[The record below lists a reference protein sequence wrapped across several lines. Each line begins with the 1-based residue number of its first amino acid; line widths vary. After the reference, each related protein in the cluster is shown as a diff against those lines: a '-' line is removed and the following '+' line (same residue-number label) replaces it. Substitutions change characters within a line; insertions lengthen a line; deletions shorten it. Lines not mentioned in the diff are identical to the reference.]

1 MPNNGT
7 KIYTETIGTV
17 KYGIDLAADV
27 YKVLG
32 VSPTQTG
39 GAYCDRVCANKHGK
53 INKDAKYKP
62 YRIDTFQDPTEEQRK
77 AINYGLSQASVD
89 FNIQKDPTESS
100 VRAPW
105 GQWEPPRPNI
115 DWHRPTDFDGY
126 NHKAVPY
133 VKSLKI
139 YSSAGEDK
147 TKPILKNSS
156 YPNKRAWL
164 RAELELESSI
174 NAEIKFSDLCVD
186 SGNTELGELYLT
198 LFVIARDGG
207 SDSFHFAAQSPNKIK
222 DENVK
227 AIVEMETT
235 KFPNPSQLQNEQ
247 NLVIVC
253 LSEKLTINADH
264 TYSGNVVPSGHWSA
278 DINGADYQCVILNP
292 KFAVYGDG
300 QDGGQPTYTDVN
312 IYGRFN
318 ADPLPFTSIQT
329 YDDGTATLTLK
340 GEAANLVT
348 WTGIEPTG
356 FNRPND
362 IELLVDLM
370 LTPVSGA
377 GQPQVFT
384 YHTDF
389 DSINDTAAVIIDD
402 HVFPIDTIDL
412 QGRGQ
417 FTAKLTYRVDVK
429 RQSGELIYHFYDAD
443 DHSKTLQ
450 KVVNLSNV
458 TFY

>member
-39 GAYCDRVCANKHGK
+39 GAYCDLVCANKHGK
-53 INKDAKYKP
+53 INKNAKYKP
-62 YRIDTFQDPTEEQRK
+62 YRIDTYEDPTEAQRK
-77 AINYGLSQASVD
+77 AINYGLSQAIVD
-89 FNIQKDPTESS
+89 FNIQKNPTESS

-105 GQWEPPRPNI
+105 GQWEPPKPGE

-156 YPNKRAWL
+156 YPNRRAWL

-174 NAEIKFSDLCVD
+174 NAEIKFSDLRVD
-186 SGNTELGELYLT
+186 GGNTPLGELYLT
-198 LFVIARDGG
+198 LFVIARDG
-207 SDSFHFAAQSPNKIK
+207 SSSSFHFAAQSPNKIK
-222 DENVK
+222 DENVR
-227 AIVEMETT
+227 AVVEMETT
-235 KFPNPSQLQNEQ
+235 KFPNPSQLVNEQ

-253 LSEKLTINADH
+253 LSEKLTIAADH
-264 TYSGNVVPSGHWSA
+264 TYSGNVEPAGHWSV
-278 DINGADYQCVILNP
+278 DINGAGYQCVILNSG
-292 KFAVYGDG
+292 FAVYGDG
-300 QDGGQPTYTDVN
+300 ADGGKPSQTLVN
-312 IYGRFN
+312 IYGRFKAN
-318 ADPLPFTSIQT
+318 PLPGTEIQS
-329 YDDGTATLTLK
+329 YSDGTATLTLK

-356 FNRPND
+356 YSRPND
-362 IELLVDLM
+362 IELVIDLM

-389 DSINDTAAVIIDD
+389 DSINNTATAIIDD
-402 HVFPIDTIDL
+402 RVFPIDTIDL

-450 KVVNLSNV
+450 KEVGLGTV
-458 TFY
+458 TF